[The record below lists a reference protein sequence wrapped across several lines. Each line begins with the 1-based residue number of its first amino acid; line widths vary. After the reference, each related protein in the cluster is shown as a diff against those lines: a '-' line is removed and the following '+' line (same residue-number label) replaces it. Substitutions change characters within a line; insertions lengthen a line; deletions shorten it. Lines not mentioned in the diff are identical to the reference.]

1 VRLSGASP
9 IAVSTIA
16 RLEFSTATRQ
26 RWIRIFAVAFALLS
40 VALAYSVG
48 AAQEAGG
55 PEGFARTTVALV
67 PLVLVLVPL
76 AALLFGVSGHA
87 GEPGSEAFLF
97 TQPVTRS
104 EVLVGRW
111 AGQFA
116 ALAVAVTAGFGAGG
130 ALLVFVGGTAGVP
143 RYLFFLAASLMLAG
157 VFLSLGAAI
166 AAGVGSRASSLGV
179 AAFAWFFFVLL
190 YDAVALAIAGWAPGR
205 TGARILFFSV
215 FGNPTDLIRVLVLS
229 VSGTP
234 HVLGAAGDSWIRLLG
249 GRMTA
254 GVLSA
259 IAVALWIAAPLEAAR
274 RLLAARD
281 L

>member
-1 VRLSGASP
+1 MS
-9 IAVSTIA
+9 AVYAIA

-26 RWIRIFAVAFALLS
+26 RWIRIFALAFALLS
-40 VALAYSVG
+40 IAMAYSAG

-76 AALLFGVSGHA
+76 AALLLGVSGHA
-87 GEPGSEAFLF
+87 GESGGEAFLF
-97 TQPVTRS
+97 TQPVTRT

-116 ALAVAVTAGFGAGG
+116 ALAGAVAAGFGAGG
-130 ALLVFVGGTAGVP
+130 ALLVFLGGASGLP
-143 RYLFFLAASLMLAG
+143 RYLFFLFASVLLAG
-157 VFLSLGAAI
+157 VFLSIGAAI
-166 AAGVGSRASSLGV
+166 GAGVGSRATALGL

-190 YDAVALAIAGWAPGR
+190 YDAAALALAGWVAGR
-205 TGARILFFSV
+205 TGARVLFVSV
-215 FGNPTDLIRVLVLS
+215 FGNPADLVRVLVLS

-234 HVLGAAGDSWIRLLG
+234 HVLGAAGESWLRLLG
-249 GRMTA
+249 G
-254 GVLSA
+254 GLSA
-259 IAVALWIAAPLEAAR
+259 GLLSAVALAAWVAGPLEAAR
-274 RLLAARD
+274 RLLLHRD

>member
-1 VRLSGASP
+1 VK
-9 IAVSTIA
+9 AVAAIA

-26 RWIRIFAVAFALLS
+26 RWIRIFAAAFALLS

-48 AAQEAGG
+48 AAHETGG
-55 PEGFARTTVALV
+55 PEGFSRTTVALV

-76 AALLFGVSGHA
+76 AALLLGVSGHT

-97 TQPVTRS
+97 TQPVTRT

-111 AGQFA
+111 AGQFG
-116 ALAVAVTAGFGAGG
+116 ALASSVAAGFG
-130 ALLVFVGGTAGVP
+130 VGGILLLFLSGFEGIL
-143 RYLFFLAASLMLAG
+143 RYLFFLAASVLLAG
-157 VFLSLGAAI
+157 VFLSIGAAI
-166 AAGVGSRASSLGV
+166 GAGIASRATALGVG
-179 AAFAWFFFVLL
+179 AFAWFFFVLL
-190 YDAVALAIAGWAPGR
+190 YDAVALGVAGWVPGR
-205 TGARILFFSV
+205 TGARVLFLSV
-215 FGNPTDLIRVLVLS
+215 FGNPADLVRVLVLT

-234 HVLGAAGDSWIRLLG
+234 HVLGAAGESWMRLLG
-249 GRMTA
+249 GSTAA

-259 IAVALWIAAPLEAAR
+259 VALALWIAAPLEAAR